1 MSNYTTEL
9 RWIMEQI
16 SINNG
21 DGSYAD
27 GRTIQEIIAS
37 ARPVIFNWNYTIDE
51 DADIDTIHKQLL
63 ETKFLH
69 HYYFQEIAFE
79 TVALWQDRLQERWM
93 YLLPKY
99 KELWKAVASNTM
111 KWYENFSR
119 HRVVEESI
127 SGSTEGSNTGTSET
141 SNSNSTT
148 TKNRFSD
155 TPQGG
160 TNGVEIENNLYL
172 TNAAIDNREYE
183 GSYET
188 SNSNSNESS
197 STSDRGEEETV
208 TGFNGKPLIEVFNYF
223 KDNVFDTDE
232 LFLDD
237 LSDLFMGVW

>member
-9 RWIMEQI
+9 RWILEQI
-16 SINNG
+16 SIDNG
-21 DGSYAD
+21 DGGYAD
-27 GRTIQEIIAS
+27 GRTIKQIIAS

-51 DADIDTIHKQLL
+51 NEDIDAIHKQLL

-69 HYYFQEIAFE
+69 HFYFQEIGFE
-79 TVALWQDRLQERWM
+79 TVALWLDRLEERWM
-93 YLLPKY
+93 FILPKY
-99 KELWKAVASNTM
+99 KELWKAIADNTM

-119 HRVVEESI
+119 HRVTDEAI

-141 SNSNSTT
+141 NNSNTT
-148 TKNRFSD
+148 TDKNRFSD

-160 TNGVEIENNLYL
+160 TNGIEIENNLFL
-172 TNAAIDNREYE
+172 TNATINNRDYE

-188 SNSNSNESS
+188 SNSSSNESS
-197 STSDRGEEETV
+197 SSSTRGEEETV

-232 LFLDD
+232 LFLNEFD
-237 LSDLFMGVW
+237 DLFMGVW

>member
-9 RWIMEQI
+9 RWILEQI
-16 SINNG
+16 SIDNG

-27 GRTIQEIIAS
+27 GKTIQEIISS
-37 ARPVIFNWNYTIDE
+37 ARPVIFNWDYTIDE
-51 DADIDTIHKQLL
+51 DADIDAIHKQLI

-99 KELWKAVASNTM
+99 KELWKAVAQNTM

-119 HRVVEESI
+119 HRVIEENL
-127 SGSTEGSNTGTSET
+127 SGSTSGNVVGTSGT
-141 SNSNSTT
+141 SDSSSVID
-148 TKNRFSD
+148 KNRYSD

-160 TNGVEIENNLYL
+160 TNGIEIENNLYL
-172 TNAAIDNREYE
+172 TNAAINERSRA
-183 GSYET
+183 GNTT
-188 SNSNSNESS
+188 SNNS
-197 STSDRGEEETV
+197 STNSTATASNRGEDEVV